1 MPEYSESQRSFERT
15 EGETQGQADF
25 RAATAATLSRY
36 GNRINLRGA
45 MRNAYIEPPV
55 TAPGEQGPRPIG
67 FLRDSSYFAD
77 QPRLYPGLRALKLD
91 KKRVLTKVKKKKKE
105 HKSKLKT
112 KIIEVES

>member
-55 TAPGEQGPRPIG
+55 TAPGEQGPRAIG

-91 KKRVLTKVKKKKKE
+91 KKRVLTKVKLSLI
-105 HKSKLKT
+105 H
-112 KIIEVES
+112 I